1 MLHIGFDSF
10 LPFARLL
17 DVVGYCF
24 PGGYISYDPST
35 YRHIPRNPIAAT
47 AATAATTAAAAP
59 AVAIAGVAAYCA
71 PIAAHAYKANTRSA
85 IADDTVRM
93 WLRPINKTVVFRATG
108 GGEAQYAVLDGKV
121 LEEGSLEE
129 KLAAW
134 TTLPTPPPGDIAPE
148 DMGLHAKYQRVR
160 KYGDC
165 LRLCRVD
172 AIWHGGYSFCVIQLG
187 RTVEYKIRPGKVA
200 EATMEEW
207 LE

>member
-1 MLHIGFDSF
+1 MTVTWKG
-10 LPFARLL
+10 
-17 DVVGYCF
+17 
-24 PGGYISYDPST
+24 
-35 YRHIPRNPIAAT
+35 AAGNE

-93 WLRPINKTVVFRATG
+93 WLRPINKTVVFRVTG

-121 LEEGSLEE
+121 LEDGSLE
-129 KLAAW
+129 KSWRLDDAAH
-134 TTLPTPPPGDIAPE
+134 APARRYRT
-148 DMGLHAKYQRVR
+148 G
-160 KYGDC
+160 G
-165 LRLCRVD
+165 
-172 AIWHGGYSFCVIQLG
+172 HGAACELG